1 MDFAWARPICLFA
14 RKPAA
19 LNGDAALSCA
29 GVASVAKAIGQALV
43 LMLAGC
49 AQPPP
54 LVHSTG
60 TSLVASE
67 TAFALPAP
75 GGPAVTAV
83 LERRFANATQQ
94 EILLSTS
101 AHTPGQNMLRVQ
113 MFGPVDAAAA
123 GESRLREG
131 YLPLGNI
138 GSEIRQAL
146 PGIRMQTSPYYVQ
159 NKYGPFG
166 YAAGR
171 SASGDTCLY
180 AWQRI
185 SSTGITQTWIG
196 NKGSIQVRLRIC
208 DQNEP
213 EQKLLEVMYGY
224 TITSSFKTRNWNP
237 YGEPPAPEASLG
249 KPGQPIYPVG
259 VARFETVTSPQATPR
274 PRLTALSPRQVVA
287 EPLPVLPA
295 PVGPIVP
302 PPPGS
307 SAITPAQSTL
317 VPSPPP
323 VPSKAADKPAAPI
336 VPPPPCAAADGS
348 GTCN

>member
-1 MDFAWARPICLFA
+1 MDFAGPRPIRPFS
-14 RKPAA
+14 REPAA
-19 LNGDAALSCA
+19 PNGDAGLSCV
-29 GVASVAKAIGQALV
+29 GVASVAGAGLALA
-43 LMLAGC
+43 LALAGC
-49 AQPPP
+49 AQPLP

-60 TSLVASE
+60 TSVVASE

-94 EILLSTS
+94 DILLSTS

-113 MFGPVDAAAA
+113 IFGPVDTAAA
-123 GESRLREG
+123 GESRLRDG

-138 GSEIRQAL
+138 GSEMRQAL
-146 PGIRMQTSPYYVQ
+146 PGVRMQTSPYYVQ

-171 SASGDTCLY
+171 SAFGDTCLY
-180 AWQRI
+180 GWQRI
-185 SSTGITQTWIG
+185 SSTGVTQTWIG

-224 TITSSFKTRNWNP
+224 TITSYFKTRNWNP
-237 YGEPPAPEASLG
+237 YGEPPPPEASLG

-259 VARFETVTSPQATPR
+259 VSRFETVTSPPAAQQPR
-274 PRLTALSPRQVVA
+274 RTARTPRQVMA
-287 EPLPVLPA
+287 EPQPVLPT

-307 SAITPAQSTL
+307 PAITPAHSTG
-317 VPSPPP
+317 VPCFA
-323 VPSKAADKPAAPI
+323 PSI
-336 VPPPPCAAADGS
+336 LE
-348 GTCN
+348 NRRQR

>member
-1 MDFAWARPICLFA
+1 ML
-14 RKPAA
+14 
-19 LNGDAALSCA
+19 
-29 GVASVAKAIGQALV
+29 AIG
-43 LMLAGC
+43 GC

-54 LVHSTG
+54 LMRSTG
-60 TSLVASE
+60 TSLVAAE

-94 EILLSTS
+94 DILLSTS

-113 MFGPVDAAAA
+113 IFGPVDTAAA

-131 YLPLGNI
+131 YLPLSNI

-180 AWQRI
+180 GWQRI
-185 SSTGITQTWIG
+185 SSTGVTQTWIG

-208 DQNEP
+208 DQNAP
-213 EQKLLEVMYGY
+213 EQKLLDVMYGY
-224 TITSSFKTRNWNP
+224 TITSYFKTGNWNP
-237 YGEPPAPEASLG
+237 YGEPPPPEASLG

-259 VARFETVTSPQATPR
+259 VSRFETVTTPPAATQQPR
-274 PRLTALSPRQVVA
+274 RTAHAPRQVLA
-287 EPLPVLPA
+287 EPQPTLPA
-295 PVGPIVP
+295 PVGPTVP
-302 PPPGS
+302 PPPGTAPIARAS
-307 SAITPAQSTL
+307 GQPAVAPITES
-317 VPSPPP
+317 
-323 VPSKAADKPAAPI
+323 SKAAGTGTVPI
-336 VPPPPCAAADGS
+336 VPPPPCAATDGS
-348 GTCN
+348 RTCN